1 MFCCICYFYNIFS
14 YLITILFQIKK
25 DPKTGQSKGY
35 GFIRFANYESQVR
48 ALSAKHKIDNRV
60 VTVRIPISQVNDS
73 FKLYSYLYL
82 FIFFF
87 Q

>member
-1 MFCCICYFYNIFS
+1 MLSGVIFE
-14 YLITILFQIKK
+14 LQIKK

-60 VTVRIPISQVNDS
+60 VTVRIPISQVRLKS
-73 FKLYSYLYL
+73 V
-82 FIFFF
+82 
-87 Q
+87 